1 MNPSP
6 SRKLLILFGLLN
18 LTLSGTSLSFTG
30 SLDALDPN
38 DVYLTPVLYFDG
50 GDLRI
55 QTWSYGGGVNA
66 VGAVVPADGFAPY
79 VSLFAGSDGN
89 ATFFASGYQGACP
102 PAIPN
107 PACYDVTVDILIVPA
122 GSYIVALTTFPNM
135 SFAENLGVGVLA
147 DGFIGLGSYYDPPPG
162 SGTDRLPHFAFDV
175 VVTRAD
181 IGDGTFTVVPEPSSA
196 LLLGAAAL
204 GWLSIS
210 RVRKFIRK
218 GQINNA
224 ER

>member
-1 MNPSP
+1 MNS
-6 SRKLLILFGLLN
+6 SRSRPLLILSGLLN

-30 SLDALDPN
+30 SLDAFDPN
-38 DVYLTPVLYFDG
+38 DVYRTPVLYFDG

-66 VGAVVPADGFAPY
+66 AGAVVAPDGFAPY
-79 VSLFAGSDGN
+79 VSLFAGVDGN
-89 ATFFASGYQGACP
+89 ATFFASGFQGACP
-102 PAIPN
+102 PAVPN
-107 PACYDVTVDILIVPA
+107 PACYDVSVDILNVPA

-147 DGFIGLGSYYDPPPG
+147 DGFIGFGTYYDPPPG
-162 SGTDRLPHFAFDV
+162 SDTDRLPHFAFDV

-181 IGDGTFTVVPEPSSA
+181 TGDGTLSLVPEPSSA
-196 LLLGAAAL
+196 VLLGAAAL

-210 RVRKFIRK
+210 RTRNLIRK
-218 GQINNA
+218 GPINNA
-224 ER
+224 K